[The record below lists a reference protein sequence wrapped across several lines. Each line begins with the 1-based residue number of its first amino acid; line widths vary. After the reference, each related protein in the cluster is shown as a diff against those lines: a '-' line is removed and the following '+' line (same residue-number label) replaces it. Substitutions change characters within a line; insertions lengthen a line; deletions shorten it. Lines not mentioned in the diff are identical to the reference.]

1 MTMKKQNKQLKKF
14 YENVYK
20 KGEEK
25 HYTSFI
31 TSGTTSSEPYETLK
45 KLSWKNKSVLDVG
58 CGTGLFSYLAA
69 KKGANVIGI
78 DYSKEAILRAQTKYS
93 HKNLLYKNI
102 DIKNIHNEKFDVIV
116 SLGTLEHMDN
126 PLQMLKIFK
135 KHLTPKGKIII
146 TSPNWTN
153 PRGYMLLIMYFLFD
167 APITLADLHYLTPID
182 FKKWSKKLDM
192 TLKWETFDISW
203 GNGDILIKDFKKR
216 IPKIISDMK
225 LDVNQEKINNL
236 LKWIK
241 NNVVIFNNELPHS
254 GATGIYIY
262 SQKNIKS

>member
-1 MTMKKQNKQLKKF
+1 MN
-14 YENVYK
+14 
-20 KGEEK
+20 EK
-25 HYTSFI
+25 
-31 TSGTTSSEPYETLK
+31 
-45 KLSWKNKSVLDVG
+45 
-58 CGTGLFSYLAA
+58 YLALNQSELPERLSSISA
-69 KKGANVIGI
+69 ITNKVGSNFSNWDVKEVGDGNLNLVFIVIG
-78 DYSKEAILRAQTKYS
+78 D
-93 HKNLLYKNI
+93 
-102 DIKNIHNEKFDVIV
+102 
-116 SLGTLEHMDN
+116 
-126 PLQMLKIFK
+126 
-135 KHLTPKGKIII
+135 KGKIII

-192 TLKWETFDISW
+192 TLKWETFDFSW

-216 IPKIISDMK
+216 IPIVLSDMK
-225 LDVNQEKINNL
+225 LRVDTKKINNL
-236 LKWIK
+236 LKWIE